1 MEKRNEKLYQESFD
15 FISQNLNV
23 TTDQIPDHLLQYW
36 ISSDIE
42 KQPFGNNK
50 DYAQLGVFMIG
61 FSANEVRKGNITYQ
75 VDEDTVHSIFM
86 RYQYILNMEDLRR
99 KIEISFEPI
108 RIFDFDS
115 YGEELTISAN
125 PHDLNYYKS
134 IVNKHLRK

>member
-50 DYAQLGVFMIG
+50 DYAYPQ
-61 FSANEVRKGNITYQ
+61 
-75 VDEDTVHSIFM
+75 
-86 RYQYILNMEDLRR
+86 
-99 KIEISFEPI
+99 
-108 RIFDFDS
+108 
-115 YGEELTISAN
+115 
-125 PHDLNYYKS
+125 
-134 IVNKHLRK
+134 